1 MSPLNIV
8 IKKNMKRNRLRE
20 AGASPA
26 RSRHC
31 KGDCPC
37 TMPLS
42 SAYAQI
48 GWEGAGQDEPKPGDL
63 PVTRKSHCST
73 QDREVVFCLNQF
85 CSDRFPGP
93 R

>member
-37 TMPLS
+37 SNATVQSSWMGRRRGKKNLS
-42 SAYAQI
+42 QETCLFSVRRTALREI
-48 GWEGAGQDEPKPGDL
+48 GRWFF
-63 PVTRKSHCST
+63 V
-73 QDREVVFCLNQF
+73 
-85 CSDRFPGP
+85 
-93 R
+93 